1 MNVSYMQYKKEV
13 VVVEDQLESKLSYRN
28 QYFER
33 FIYLETKTTDVKKV
47 KLLEYIRCLKT
58 QLEELITKI
67 SNQNFWNTLPKIFG
81 IDAKLSLIEE
91 FLEEQMSEVELINL
105 VERDFMKINQENF
118 GYKLNEEPPMSIIFF
133 VE

>member
-1 MNVSYMQYKKEV
+1 MVNKKGGV
-13 VVVEDQLESKLSYRN
+13 ILEDPFESKLFYRN

-33 FIYLETKTTDVKKV
+33 FMYLEMKTIDAKKV
-47 KLLEYIRCLKT
+47 ELLEYIRCLKK

-67 SNQNFWNTLPKIFG
+67 SNQNFWNTLPKILG

-91 FLEEQMSEVELINL
+91 FSEEQLSETELINL

-118 GYKLNEEPPMSIIFF
+118 GYRLNEEPPKSIIFF

>member
-1 MNVSYMQYKKEV
+1 MVNKKEEIV
-13 VVVEDQLESKLSYRN
+13 VKDHFESELFYRN

-33 FIYLETKTTDVKKV
+33 FMYLEMMSIDTKMV
-47 KLLEYIRCLKT
+47 KLLEYIRGLKKN
-58 QLEELITKI
+58 LEELITKI
-67 SNQNFWNTLPKIFG
+67 SNQNFWNTLPKILG

-91 FLEEQMSEVELINL
+91 FSEEQFSETELINL

-118 GYKLNEEPPMSIIFF
+118 GYKLNEEPPKSIIFF

>member
-1 MNVSYMQYKKEV
+1 MVNKKEEV
-13 VVVEDQLESKLSYRN
+13 VVKDHFESELFYRN

-33 FIYLETKTTDVKKV
+33 FMYLEMMSIDTKKV
-47 KLLEYIRCLKT
+47 KLLEYIRGLKKN
-58 QLEELITKI
+58 LEELITKI
-67 SNQNFWNTLPKIFG
+67 SNQNFWNTLPKILG

-91 FLEEQMSEVELINL
+91 FSEEQFSETELINL

-118 GYKLNEEPPMSIIFF
+118 GYKLNEEPPKSIIFF

>member
-1 MNVSYMQYKKEV
+1 F
-13 VVVEDQLESKLSYRN
+13 YRN

-33 FIYLETKTTDVKKV
+33 FMYLEMKTIDAKKV
-47 KLLEYIRCLKT
+47 ELLEYIRCLKK

-67 SNQNFWNTLPKIFG
+67 SNQNFWNTLPKILG

-91 FLEEQMSEVELINL
+91 FSEEQLSETELINL

-118 GYKLNEEPPMSIIFF
+118 GYRLNEEPPKSIIFF

>member
-1 MNVSYMQYKKEV
+1 MVNKTGGVIL
-13 VVVEDQLESKLSYRN
+13 EDLFESKLFYRN

-33 FIYLETKTTDVKKV
+33 FMYLEMQTIEAKKV
-47 KLLEYIRCLKT
+47 ELLEYIRWLKK

-67 SNQNFWNTLPKIFG
+67 SNQNFWNTLPKILG

-91 FLEEQMSEVELINL
+91 FSEEQLSETELINL

-118 GYKLNEEPPMSIIFF
+118 GYRLNEEPPNSIIFF

>member
-1 MNVSYMQYKKEV
+1 MVNKKEEV
-13 VVVEDQLESKLSYRN
+13 IVKDHFESELFYRN

-33 FIYLETKTTDVKKV
+33 FMYLEMMSIDTKKV
-47 KLLEYIRCLKT
+47 KLLEYIRCLKKN
-58 QLEELITKI
+58 LEELITKI
-67 SNQNFWNTLPKIFG
+67 SYQNFWNTLPKILG

-91 FLEEQMSEVELINL
+91 FSEEQFSETELINL

-118 GYKLNEEPPMSIIFF
+118 GYKLNEEPPKSIIFF

>member
-1 MNVSYMQYKKEV
+1 MVNKKEEV
-13 VVVEDQLESKLSYRN
+13 VVKDHFESELFYRN

-33 FIYLETKTTDVKKV
+33 FMYLEMMSIDTKKV
-47 KLLEYIRCLKT
+47 KLLEYIRVLKKN
-58 QLEELITKI
+58 LEELITKI
-67 SNQNFWNTLPKIFG
+67 SNQNFWNTLPKILG

-91 FLEEQMSEVELINL
+91 FSEEQFSETELINL

-118 GYKLNEEPPMSIIFF
+118 GYKLNEEPPKSIIFF

>member
-1 MNVSYMQYKKEV
+1 MGEHF
-13 VVVEDQLESKLSYRN
+13 ESKLFYRN

-33 FIYLETKTTDVKKV
+33 FMYLEMIIIEKNKV
-47 KLLEYIRCLKT
+47 KVLEYIRSLKT

-67 SNQNFWNTLPKIFG
+67 SEQNFWNTLPKILG

-91 FLEEQMSEVELINL
+91 FSEEQISESELISL
-105 VERDFMKINQENF
+105 VEKDFVKINQENF
-118 GYKLNEEPPMSIIFF
+118 GYKLNEEPPKSIIFF